1 MKMED
6 EALNPEFVLNPPEN
20 PKGGKTLIVGPEGLG
35 DYLLPSAAFKAAGP
49 EDQVFVRPGT
59 YEDKIFAVDRPIQLV
74 GAGKD
79 QVEIFNRRG
88 GPIYLQ
94 KVPEGLMSG
103 ISFRYVGSDQHS
115 AMNLLDSTCII
126 NDCRIQEGIQSGIVI
141 YGPESRASVI
151 NSEICNN
158 RESGIFV
165 FAGARPYIRENTC
178 FGNHHF
184 GIAVRDAD
192 RCPDLVRNICRNNM
206 LSGILLFHFAEAMML
221 ENQCFDNHD
230 WGLVITPDCK
240 PSPPLES
247 ISQANRLE
255 PNPRGALIQTDDPLG
270 EIGR

>member
-1 MKMED
+1 MAFGLD
-6 EALNPEFVLNPPEN
+6 PPDN
-20 PKGGKTLIVGPEGLG
+20 PKGGKTLIVGPEGES
-35 DYLLPSAAFKAAGP
+35 DFLLPSEALKNAGP
-49 EDQVFVRPGT
+49 DDQVFVLPGR

-94 KVPEGLMSG
+94 KVPEGLIGG
-103 ISFRYVGSDQHS
+103 ITFRYVGSDQHS

-126 NDCRIQEGIQSGIVI
+126 TGCRIKDGIQSGIVI
-141 YGPESRASVI
+141 YGPESRASVV
-151 NSEICNN
+151 NSEICHN
-158 RESGIFV
+158 RESGIFI
-165 FAGARPYIRENTC
+165 FAGARPYIRENDC
-178 FGNHHF
+178 FDNHHF

-192 RCPDLVRNICRNNM
+192 TCPDLVRNTCRNNM

-221 ENQCFDNHD
+221 ENRCFENED
-230 WGLVITPDCK
+230 WGMVITPDCK

-247 ISQANRLE
+247 IAQSNRLE
-255 PNPRGALIQTDDPLG
+255 PNPRGALIETDDPLR